1 MLLTLDG
8 QCHLLHS
15 VKKVS
20 FYTNVSEGTKINIF
34 HFQEIFGAKIQIGTY
49 LNFVIFST
57 VVSLRYTNWISISE
71 WMVKRTKNKI
81 LQSYAVKQNSLIKV
95 TLISNEKDFVQKRV
109 QFFLWKQLHKS
120 RVFSAIKKTGLDNT
134 FQRLFGNPVV
144 EFKAKILRR

>member
-1 MLLTLDG
+1 MDRVIFTKC
-8 QCHLLHS
+8 Q
-15 VKKVS
+15 KKVS
-20 FYTNVSEGTKINIF
+20 FYINMSEVTKINIF
-34 HFQEIFGAKIQIGTY
+34 HFQEIFVAKIQVGIWF
-49 LNFVIFST
+49 LFHILFST
-57 VVSLRYTNWISISE
+57 VVSSRYTNWISISE

-81 LQSYAVKQNSLIKV
+81 LQCYAVKQNSLIKV